1 MDSVLFSLCF
11 FQNLPL
17 SFGKNTRL
25 QRPIARIFPR
35 SSPPSQTFAPRLPPR
50 LPIDTLL
57 RRLVRAPDYPAIPP
71 FSPGSA
77 ARSSCG
83 GTPRRRTDRR
93 SHQSSPAPPPPA
105 PHGTG
110 PMGAPFLFI
119 QTAEVNS
126 AVCKVLSPTKRLYG
140 ASAPPH
146 LRWGP
151 YGEAA
156 AALFRCLIILWRHV
170 RASDKP
176 PISSIKPSSTASSP

>member
-17 SFGKNTRL
+17 AFGKNTRL

-50 LPIDTLL
+50 LPIDPLL

-93 SHQSSPAPPPPA
+93 SHQSSPVPPPPA

-151 YGEAA
+151 TARRRRSSVARSSCGDMSGHRTNRRSHQSGPA
-156 AALFRCLIILWRHV
+156 
-170 RASDKP
+170 P
-176 PISSIKPSSTASSP
+176 PPPRRR